1 MQQIARQFIDNQAL
15 EAEPEPDIEDA
26 GIGADESIL
35 CKEPSS
41 KKRKKSSWTWEYF
54 VATGTS
60 KNDPARCKLCE
71 NSGDHDNAVIKRHD
85 GSTRDMANHLRAV
98 HQLGKGA

>member
-1 MQQIARQFIDNQAL
+1 M
-15 EAEPEPDIEDA
+15 
-26 GIGADESIL
+26 
-35 CKEPSS
+35 
-41 KKRKKSSWTWEYF
+41 
-54 VATGTS
+54 ATGTS

-71 NSGDHDNAVIKRHD
+71 NAGDHDNAVIKRHD